1 MKSTVRFAWRAL
13 AFALAVLPL
22 SQAAAEL
29 PPLISREVLFG
40 NPEKANPRLSPDGK
54 RLAYLAPDKKNVLQV
69 WVQTVGKD
77 DAQVVTADK
86 KRGIRIFFWA
96 DDNKTLLY
104 EQDGDG
110 DENFHLHG
118 VDLETKNVRD
128 YTPFQGVRA
137 SVVDMN
143 RDFPDQVLVSLNLRK
158 REAMDVYRLNL
169 RTGAVELDTENPGD
183 VNAWV
188 ADAKMVVR
196 GAQVP
201 TPDGGTELRVRDGV
215 KAPWRTLL
223 KAGPEENLSLAGF
236 SLDGKSVVLQSSL
249 GADTAR
255 VVERNLKTGAEKV
268 LAESAKVDAGPMLVH
283 PTKHQVQAVSFAVGR
298 REWTVVD
305 PSVKADFEGIAKL
318 NDGDFMVGSRNHADD
333 VWLVAFTRDRGS
345 PRFFA
350 WDRKA
355 KKGTHLFDAQPK
367 LEGLTLAEMKP
378 VVIPSRDGLELH
390 SYLTLPPGVPAKG
403 LPMVLLVHGG
413 PWGRDSWGANPSAQW
428 LANRGYAVLQVNF
441 RGSAGFGKKFLHA
454 GDRQWGLKMHDDLL
468 DSVEWAVKQ
477 GYVDRSKVA
486 IMGGSYGGYAA
497 LAGATF
503 TPDAFKCAVDI
514 VGPSNLFTLLKTIPP
529 YWKPMK
535 GMFAQRV
542 GNIEDPKD
550 EELLKKASPLFS
562 ADKIKIPM
570 LIGQGANDPR
580 VKQAESEQIVE
591 AIAKNGKKATYV
603 LYPDEGHG
611 FARPENRI
619 DFNARVESF
628 LAENLGGRAE
638 PLPAGDKVPGSTAVV
653 RVVGGTGPQAAA
665 GSK

>member
-1 MKSTVRFAWRAL
+1 MKQPIRSAWRAL
-13 AFALAVLPL
+13 AFALAVLPFAE
-22 SQAAAEL
+22 AAAEL

-40 NPEKANPRLSPDGK
+40 NPEKTSPMLSPDGK
-54 RLAYLAPDKKNVLQV
+54 RIAFLAPDKKNVLQV

-77 DAQVVTADK
+77 DAQVLTADK
-86 KRGIRIFFWA
+86 KRGIRRFFWA
-96 DDNKTLLY
+96 EDNRTLLY
-104 EQDGDG
+104 MQDTDG
-110 DENFHLHG
+110 DENFHVYG
-118 VDLETKNVRD
+118 ADLESKNVRD
-128 YTPFQGVRA
+128 LTPFQGVRA
-137 SVVDMN
+137 EVVDTN
-143 RDFPDQVLVSLNLRK
+143 PKFPDQALVSLNLRK
-158 REAMDVYRLNL
+158 REVMDVYRLNL
-169 RTGAVELDTENPGD
+169 RSGAVELDTENPGD
-183 VNAWV
+183 VSGWV
-188 ADAKMVVR
+188 SDATLVIR

-201 TPDGGTELRVRDGV
+201 TPDGGTELRVRDGQ

-223 KAGPEENLSLAGF
+223 KVGPEESVGISHF
-236 SLDGKSVVLQSSL
+236 TLDGKSVVLSSSI

-268 LAESAKVDAGPMLVH
+268 IAQSPKVDAGGAMVH
-283 PTKHQVQAVSFAVGR
+283 PLKYNVQAVAFDTGR

-305 PSVKADFEGIAKL
+305 PSVKADFDGISKL
-318 NDGDFMVGSRNHADD
+318 SDGDFMVGSRNHADD

-345 PRFFA
+345 LRFFT

-355 KKGTHLFDAQPK
+355 QKGTLLFNAQPK

-378 VVIPSRDGLELH
+378 VVIPSRDGFELN

-413 PWGRDSWGANPSAQW
+413 PWGRDTWGSNSTAQW
-428 LANRGYAVLQVNF
+428 LANRGYAVLQMNF

-468 DSVEWAVKQ
+468 DGVEWAVKQ

-497 LAGATF
+497 LAGAAF
-503 TPDAFKCAVDI
+503 TPDVFNCAVDI

-619 DFNARVESF
+619 DFNARTEAF
-628 LAENLGGRAE
+628 LGENLGGRVE
-638 PLPAGDKVPGSTAVV
+638 PLAGDKYPGSTAVV
-653 RVVGGTGPQAAA
+653 RVLGGPAQAVSAP
-665 GSK
+665 K